1 MITNHICT
9 VIRTDENGD
18 YFVVGRYP
26 CMWQDKE
33 GYQATSYGAERKSE
47 SHIYIP
53 DIAADVQ
60 EGDTVTKKKIA
71 ESVAED
77 DVADMLSAV
86 IISRN
91 DYGSKSMQ
99 HIKVVAR

>member
-1 MITNHICT
+1 MITNQICT
-9 VIRTDENGD
+9 VIRTDEND
-18 YFVVGRYP
+18 NYTVIGRYP

-53 DIAADVQ
+53 DITANVRK
-60 EGDTVTKKKIA
+60 GDFVTKRDIA
-71 ESVAED
+71 TPTED
-77 DVADMLSAV
+77 DVADMLTAV

-99 HIKVVAR
+99 HVKVVAR